1 MLRPSIRS
9 TNCDVRATM
18 DGLLCDSICSHN
30 NFERN
35 FYQKTKEE
43 GEEENKKEHWSGLF
57 SK

>member
-1 MLRPSIRS
+1 
-9 TNCDVRATM
+9 M